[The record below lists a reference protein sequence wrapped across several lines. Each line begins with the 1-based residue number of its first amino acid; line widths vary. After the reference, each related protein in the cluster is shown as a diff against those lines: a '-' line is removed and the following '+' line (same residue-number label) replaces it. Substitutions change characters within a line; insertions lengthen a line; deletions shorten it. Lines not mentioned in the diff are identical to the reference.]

1 MQKAWIA
8 PSILSADFARLGEEV
23 KSVLAAGADVIHFDV
38 MDNHYVP
45 NLTIGPMVCAALR
58 KFGITAPLDVHLM
71 VKPVDRII
79 PDFARA
85 GATYI
90 SFHPEATEHVDRTIE
105 LIRENGCKP
114 GLVLNPA
121 TPLDALDFTLN
132 KLDLVLL
139 MSVNPG
145 FGGQQFI
152 PGVLDKVRA
161 VRKLI
166 DGSGRPI
173 RLEVDGGVKVD
184 NIGEIARAGADT
196 FVAGSAIF
204 GSRDYAATISAMR
217 AEIGGPKLAA
227 AR

>member
-1 MQKAWIA
+1 MQTPWIA
-8 PSILSADFARLGEEV
+8 PSILSADFAKLGDEV
-23 KSVLAAGADVIHFDV
+23 NAVLAAGADIIHFDV

-45 NLTIGPMVCAALR
+45 NLTVGPLVCEALR
-58 KFGITAPLDVHLM
+58 KHGVTAPIDVHLM

-79 PDFARA
+79 PDFAKA

-90 SFHPEATEHVDRTIE
+90 SFHPEASEHVDRTIE
-105 LIRENGCKP
+105 LIRESGCKP

-121 TPLDALDFTLN
+121 APLDFLEYTLH

-145 FGGQQFI
+145 FGGQKFI
-152 PGVLDKVRA
+152 PAVLDKVRA

-166 DGSGRPI
+166 DAAGKPI
-173 RLEVDGGVKVD
+173 RLEIDGGVKVD
-184 NIGEIARAGADT
+184 NIGAIARAGADT

-204 GSRDYAATISAMR
+204 GSKDYRSTISAMR
-217 AEIGGPKLAA
+217 AEIATAK
-227 AR
+227 